1 MIFELVIVLI
11 VITIILFFF
20 YKQAVKEFRI
30 LQTDSIDKVLPLLN
44 ERSPIVVYP
53 SPQPMELWTQKDLN
67 QRPAL
72 KKQVQSYITKKS
84 SWLEPT
90 KAQELAAQVGL
101 PIWVNQTILPAFKT
115 LWWGPIITAQTKV
128 AIGAQGL
135 RPTFGYCTI
144 IMATEGTLQVSL
156 VNESADAYLPKQW
169 LGKRLSKLTR
179 DEAPLLAQI
188 QFVDVIV
195 RPGSALIVPPHW
207 KVCWESKEGQTLAVW
222 IDIHHPVSF
231 IAQQVFYRKNT
242 I

>member
-1 MIFELVIVLI
+1 MLFELVIVLI
-11 VITIILFFF
+11 VFLIILFFF

-30 LQTDSIDKVLPLLN
+30 LQTDSIDKLIPLLN

-72 KKQVQSYITKKS
+72 KKQIQSYINKKT
-84 SWLEPT
+84 SWLEPK
-90 KAQELAAQVGL
+90 KAKELAVQIGL
-101 PIWVNQTILPAFKT
+101 PIWVQQTILPVFKT
-115 LWWGPIITAQTKV
+115 MWWGPLVWTETKV

-144 IMATEGTLQVSL
+144 IIATEGTLQVSL
-156 VNESADAYLPKQW
+156 VNESSDAYLPKQW

-188 QFVDVIV
+188 QYVDVIV
-195 RPGSALIVPPHW
+195 RPGSALVVPPHW
-207 KVCWESKEGQTLAVW
+207 KICWESKEDTSLAVW

-231 IAQQVFYRKNT
+231 ISQQIFYRNT
-242 I
+242 